1 MDRKIE
7 WKSYCH
13 DEIELVYE
21 KAEDNENIGNMLS
34 ELEQMALHEAE
45 ENCGLLRLSGQ
56 SITKEMFQAMSD
68 NDKEQIM
75 YYLSGVGLEGFNSSM
90 AEPVITVTLSSHI
103 QLVLGCTMFSILNR
117 LEKLDGAYNV
127 LHPKATLEIIAPL
140 GGKKGLM
147 RCEMLIMALYPWLSV
162 SERSSNVVASTMP
175 TSAPVE
181 NAQKTNARPIEK
193 AEKEQPKKKGFF
205 SKLFGK

>member
-1 MDRKIE
+1 MKRRIE

-21 KAEDNENIGNMLS
+21 KAEENENIGIMLS
-34 ELEQMALHEAE
+34 ELEQMALREAE
-45 ENCGLLRLSGQ
+45 ENCGLLRLDGQ
-56 SITKEMFQAMSD
+56 PITKEMFQAMSD

-75 YYLSGVGLEGFNSSM
+75 YYLSGVGLEGFNSSITDS
-90 AEPVITVTLSSHI
+90 VITVTLSSHI
-103 QLVLGCTMFSILNR
+103 QMVLGCTMFSILNR

-140 GGKKGLM
+140 GGKRGLM

-162 SERSSNVVASTMP
+162 SERSSNVVAATMP
-175 TSAPVE
+175 APVSAE
-181 NAQKTNARPIEK
+181 NTQKNNAQPIK
-193 AEKEQPKKKGFF
+193 KPAEEQPKKKGFL